1 MPKQLSPLTG
11 HGDTARFLLSKHLTP
26 EPQTQL
32 TEGLLKTEGCPS

>member
-11 HGDTARFLLSKHLTP
+11 HGDTARFLLSKHVTP
-26 EPQTQL
+26 GPQTQL